1 MGNAKTLQDVLP
13 KLMRVAERAKR
24 EPEARILSLAHLV
37 DEELMKEAY
46 RRIRKDAAVGVDGV
60 TKEQYGKQLEGNL
73 RRLHTRM
80 REGRYRHQPI
90 RRVHI
95 PKAPGKTRPIGIST
109 IEDKVV
115 QNALTMVLEV
125 LYEPVFLE
133 CSYGFRPGRSA
144 HDALRTVNAACMRG
158 DVSWVL
164 EADIESFF
172 DSIDRKKLM
181 EMLRQRVNDED
192 FARLVGKCLH
202 VGVLDG
208 AEYSEPDV
216 GTAQGSALSPM
227 LGNIYLHHVLDA
239 WLDREVRPQLR
250 GKACLVRYA
259 DDLVIGFERR
269 EDAEMV
275 MAMMHERMAAYGLR
289 LHPEKTRLVRFDRP
303 TPRQVGGKGPGTFDF
318 LGFTLLWRKTRNGP
332 WGQNFRTR
340 EARLQKA
347 IVAITD
353 FCRRHRH
360 EPVKAQH
367 ASLCRRIN
375 GHFNYFGV
383 NGNVASLARLV
394 REATRAWFK
403 WLRRRSNR
411 AHLNWQRYGDLLRA
425 FPLPRPCVKV
435 QLWAKL
441 T

>member
-1 MGNAKTLQDVLP
+1 MSDAGTSANVLP
-13 KLMRVAERAKR
+13 GLLKVAERAKR
-24 EPEARILSLAHLV
+24 EPEARMLALAHHV
-37 DEELMKEAY
+37 DEVLMTAAY

-60 TKEQYGKQLEGNL
+60 TKEQYGEHLEENL
-73 RRLHTRM
+73 RVLHKRM

-109 IEDKVV
+109 IEDKIV

-125 LYEPVFLE
+125 LYEPVFLD

-158 DVSWVL
+158 EVNWVL

-181 EMLRQRVNDED
+181 EMLRQRANDES
-192 FARLVGKCLH
+192 FLRLVGKCLH

-208 AEYSEPDV
+208 EDYTEPDV
-216 GTAQGSALSPM
+216 GTAQGSTLSPM
-227 LGNIYLHHVLDA
+227 LGNIYLHHALDV

-269 EDAEMV
+269 EDAEKV
-275 MAMMHERMAAYGLR
+275 MAMLQQRMAEYGLR
-289 LHPEKTRLVRFDRP
+289 LHPEKTRLVPFERP
-303 TPRQVGGKGPGTFDF
+303 PRQQDGGKGPGTFDF
-318 LGFTLLWRKTRNGP
+318 LGFTLLWRRTRNGN

-340 EARLQKA
+340 KARFQRAK
-347 IVAITD
+347 VALND
-353 FCRRHRH
+353 FCRSHRH
-360 EPVKAQH
+360 EPVKEQH
-367 ASLCRRIN
+367 ASLCRRIS
-375 GHFNYFGV
+375 GHIN
-383 NGNVASLARLV
+383 
-394 REATRAWFK
+394 
-403 WLRRRSNR
+403 
-411 AHLNWQRYGDLLRA
+411 
-425 FPLPRPCVKV
+425 
-435 QLWAKL
+435 
-441 T
+441 